1 MAGCGTHHYDNIS
14 RAKIEIMLHA
24 LISRGC
30 IITGHNPWDV
40 VTRQHGV
47 MLRGEWDEAA
57 LTLAVTVTDASWYV
71 PCETAWK
78 NINAL
83 MRQVQEPG
91 IELEIEIA

>member
-1 MAGCGTHHYDNIS
+1 
-14 RAKIEIMLHA
+14 
-24 LISRGC
+24 
-30 IITGHNPWDV
+30 
-40 VTRQHGV
+40 

-57 LTLAVTVTDASWYV
+57 LTLTLTVIDASWYV